1 MTWKPGQSGN
11 PLGKSK
17 NPFVAE
23 RIMELTHDGRD
34 LVAIEVSIAKGEPQY
49 IPQQVRLPDGSYAE
63 LESDS
68 PRVLIPDLGD
78 RERARVRLMDRV
90 YGKTPERVEH
100 TDREGQPLFDPRSM
114 PVETLEAYSIALKT
128 LIDRAQ
134 EVDAVVV
141 ESPRLPP
148 GKPK

>member
-1 MTWKPGQSGN
+1 MRRGFGVWVRN
-11 PLGKSK
+11 LHI
-17 NPFVAE
+17 A
-23 RIMELTHDGRD
+23 DGRD

-100 TDREGQPLFDPRSM
+100 TDGEGQPLFDPRGLST
-114 PVETLEAYSIALKT
+114 EALEAYALVLEAFASRARLVNGEVIDSDSKRGKMLEDGFTTKEMGKKT
-128 LIDRAQ
+128 
-134 EVDAVVV
+134 
-141 ESPRLPP
+141 S
-148 GKPK
+148 

>member
-78 RERARVRLMDRV
+78 RERARVRL
-90 YGKTPERVEH
+90 
-100 TDREGQPLFDPRSM
+100 TDGEGQPLFDPRSM
-114 PVETLEAYSIALKT
+114 PVEALEAYSIALKT

-141 ESPRLPP
+141 ESPRLPS

>member
-90 YGKTPERVEH
+90 YGKTPV
-100 TDREGQPLFDPRSM
+100 
-114 PVETLEAYSIALKT
+114 KT